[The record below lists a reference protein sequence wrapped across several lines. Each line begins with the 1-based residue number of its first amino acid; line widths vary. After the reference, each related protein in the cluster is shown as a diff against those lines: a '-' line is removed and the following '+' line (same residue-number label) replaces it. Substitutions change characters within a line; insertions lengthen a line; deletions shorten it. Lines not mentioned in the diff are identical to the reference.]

1 MLTPV
6 IKIFLVSFMLLI
18 TVFASAQNNQFY
30 TITNHEADS
39 LRRIFQKTKNDTLK
53 MSVSKDL
60 ARYYLNNRDSSIYFT
75 QQQLALAKLLNQK
88 LWEASALDMSSYLAY
103 DRGDYPNS
111 LKLSFEALA
120 IAEDESCEKNIY
132 AIKKFSKEGNAHKAR
147 LYILVGIYEQ
157 FAFLYDNSKNNE
169 KTFLNYGKAIE
180 IAESIDDQIDLS
192 NINMNIGKI
201 YLEADKLDSALIFEK
216 KALGNS
222 MAGDFK
228 YYRGYIL
235 IQIGQIY
242 FRQKNYAEAKKY
254 FLQSFKISKEENAL
268 KDEAD
273 AYNSLSTLYAETNQ
287 LDSSLFYA
295 KKALKN
301 CLIAGDKNEI
311 TRSYDKLF
319 STYKLLGNTDSA
331 FAYLQLS
338 KTLNDSLNSASQD
351 KINQYQNLNVN
362 TQLDLQEKEK
372 EKILIENRR
381 KIYALLV
388 GLGIFSLIGFIL
400 YRNNR
405 QKQKANVVLQNTLT
419 DLKTAQTELEN
430 RNREAQIELSLEKV
444 RSRSMAMHQ
453 SDELASAASVLFQ
466 QIKDLGFEI
475 WSCGFCIWKPDNFS
489 ELWMSASSG
498 GLLPPMM
505 MPYKEEPTHHKI
517 YEDSL
522 TGQPNHEYIW
532 EGEELLKHYEF
543 LYTIPSVKEAIDILK
558 KSGLSLPDRQCY
570 YVGYF
575 KQGYLLIIT
584 QEHHPEINDLSL
596 RFSKV
601 FEQTYTRFLDL
612 QKAEQLTEQTK
623 LDLIQIQTEKKRAE
637 DALKILKVTQ
647 NQLIQSE
654 KLASLGELTAGIAHE
669 IQNPLNFVN
678 NFSELSV
685 DLAKDIKDE
694 LHKPQIDK
702 PYVEDLLTD
711 LTANQ
716 EKINH
721 HGKRAASIVSGM
733 LEHSRASTGKKEL
746 TDINKL
752 ADEYFRLSFHGLRAK
767 NKDFNAEMI
776 THFDETIPKIEIIP
790 QDVGRVILNI
800 INNAFYA
807 VNEKRILDNG
817 RRTTNNGNKNIDA
830 EIYSPTVT
838 VTTLK
843 TDNAIEIHVRDNGIG
858 MSEAVRAKIFQ
869 PFFTTKPTGQGTGLG
884 LSLAYDIVTKGHGG
898 TLEVESTEG
907 VGTTFIITL

>member
-1 MLTPV
+1 MIMIIFPNQLTMKQF
-6 IKIFLVSFMLLI
+6 IKTFLLLLLSF
-18 TVFASAQNNQFY
+18 FATAQNAQFY
-30 TITNHEADS
+30 TVTQQQADS
-39 LRRIFQKTKNDTLK
+39 LRRVFQETKNDTLK

-132 AIKKFSKEGNAHKAR
+132 AITKFSKDGDAHKAR

-169 KTFLNYGKAIE
+169 KTFLNYGKATQ
-180 IAESIDDQIDLS
+180 IAESINDQIDLS

-242 FRQKNYAEAKKY
+242 LQQKNYAEAKKY
-254 FLQSFKISKEENAL
+254 FLQSFKISGEENAL

-372 EKILIENRR
+372 EKILNENKR

-405 QKQKANVVLQNTLT
+405 QKQKANVVLQNTLKK
-419 DLKTAQTELEN
+419 LKA
-430 RNREAQIELSLEKV
+430 
-444 RSRSMAMHQ
+444 
-453 SDELASAASVLFQ
+453 
-466 QIKDLGFEI
+466 
-475 WSCGFCIWKPDNFS
+475 
-489 ELWMSASSG
+489 
-498 GLLPPMM
+498 
-505 MPYKEEPTHHKI
+505 
-517 YEDSL
+517 
-522 TGQPNHEYIW
+522 
-532 EGEELLKHYEF
+532 
-543 LYTIPSVKEAIDILK
+543 
-558 KSGLSLPDRQCY
+558 
-570 YVGYF
+570 
-575 KQGYLLIIT
+575 
-584 QEHHPEINDLSL
+584 
-596 RFSKV
+596 
-601 FEQTYTRFLDL
+601 
-612 QKAEQLTEQTK
+612 
-623 LDLIQIQTEKKRAE
+623 
-637 DALKILKVTQ
+637 TQ

-678 NFSELSV
+678 NFSVLSV
-685 DLAKDIKDE
+685 DLTKDLNEEIDREPLNKVFIKE
-694 LHKPQIDK
+694 LMH
-702 PYVEDLLTD
+702 D
-711 LTANQ
+711 LTYNQ
-716 EKINH
+716 EKINL
-721 HGKRAASIVSGM
+721 HGKRAASIVTSM
-733 LEHSRASTGKKEL
+733 LEHSRLSTGVKEL

-767 NKDFNAEMI
+767 DKDFNADMI
-776 THFDETIPKIEIIP
+776 SNFDATIPKIEIVP
-790 QDVGRVILNI
+790 QDVGRVILNV

-807 VNEKRILDNG
+807 VNEKNRSNATQLS
-817 RRTTNNGNKNIDA
+817 
-830 EIYSPTVT
+830 ES
-838 VTTLK
+838 LK
-843 TDNAIEIHVRDNGIG
+843 L
-858 MSEAVRAKIFQ
+858 SESWVSFDL
-869 PFFTTKPTGQGTGLG
+869 FFSFT
-884 LSLAYDIVTKGHGG
+884 A
-898 TLEVESTEG
+898 
-907 VGTTFIITL
+907 